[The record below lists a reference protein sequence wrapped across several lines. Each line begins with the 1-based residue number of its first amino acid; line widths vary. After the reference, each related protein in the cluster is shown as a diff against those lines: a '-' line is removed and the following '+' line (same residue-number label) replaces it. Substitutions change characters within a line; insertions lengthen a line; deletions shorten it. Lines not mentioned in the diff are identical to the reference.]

1 MKNVKR
7 ETWPT
12 RLALIFAMSG
22 ASIGLGNFLRFPA
35 QIIKSESGGSFM
47 IPYLIAII
55 ILGIPMLWVEWS
67 IGKIGGLKGYGSIPM
82 IFDIL
87 WKNKYAKYVG
97 VFGLATPILISAY
110 YTWATSWNL
119 GYAFFSFIEAYY
131 EKDKVTFLQNYV
143 SNTSFAFPDIW
154 IALVFYVLTLIL
166 IYIILSNGVIK
177 GITYMLYISFPIL
190 FIFGI
195 ILTIRILYIGPSIIK
210 GLAYIWE
217 PNFQH
222 LLNWK
227 IWILAAGQVFFT
239 LSVGMAQI
247 PVYASYLRENDDV
260 ALGPLTQTSLNE
272 FFEVIIG
279 GSIAIPVVIALTGGI
294 SNIYL
299 QGYNLAFSAMPMVI
313 EKIYLGSL
321 FGVIW
326 FLLLFIAGFTTIIP
340 MCLSFMDFLQSNFN
354 VSTKK
359 ASFYT
364 LLNIF
369 VLSLPVI
376 FLYNRGVFDDIDFW
390 IGTILIIIVSLL
402 EIYTFAWT
410 ENAENN
416 MRTLMESNLI
426 KLKKIVFYVI
436 KYVVP
441 VILLLLLI
449 LWMASD
455 GFKIIFTEN
464 RYLWF
469 TRTIILFYILFLLYL
484 IKVSSDNRGDSI

>member
-1 MKNVKR
+1 
-7 ETWPT
+7 
-12 RLALIFAMSG
+12 
-22 ASIGLGNFLRFPA
+22 
-35 QIIKSESGGSFM
+35 
-47 IPYLIAII
+47 
-55 ILGIPMLWVEWS
+55 
-67 IGKIGGLKGYGSIPM
+67 
-82 IFDIL
+82 
-87 WKNKYAKYVG
+87 
-97 VFGLATPILISAY
+97 
-110 YTWATSWNL
+110 
-119 GYAFFSFIEAYY
+119 
-131 EKDKVTFLQNYV
+131 
-143 SNTSFAFPDIW
+143 
-154 IALVFYVLTLIL
+154 
-166 IYIILSNGVIK
+166 
-177 GITYMLYISFPIL
+177 
-190 FIFGI
+190 
-195 ILTIRILYIGPSIIK
+195 
-210 GLAYIWE
+210 
-217 PNFQH
+217 
-222 LLNWK
+222 
-227 IWILAAGQVFFT
+227 
-239 LSVGMAQI
+239 
-247 PVYASYLRENDDV
+247 
-260 ALGPLTQTSLNE
+260 
-272 FFEVIIG
+272 
-279 GSIAIPVVIALTGGI
+279 
-294 SNIYL
+294 
-299 QGYNLAFSAMPMVI
+299 
-313 EKIYLGSL
+313 
-321 FGVIW
+321 
-326 FLLLFIAGFTTIIP
+326 
-340 MCLSFMDFLQSNFN
+340 MDFLQSNFN